1 MLIKQ
6 EVGSVFTHQGGR
18 PGFCASEI
26 AQQCSV
32 GHGSDAL
39 TGIWP
44 VNSEGPFLQLALETS
59 IKWGAANGRME
70 EAGFT
75 GS

>member
-1 MLIKQ
+1 MLMLIKQ
-6 EVGSVFTHQGGR
+6 HRAGGR
-18 PGFCASEI
+18 T
-26 AQQCSV
+26 QQCSV

-44 VNSEGPFLQLALETS
+44 VNSEGPFLQLALEPS
-59 IKWGAANGRME
+59 IKSRAANGRME
-70 EAGFT
+70 EAGFL

>member
-1 MLIKQ
+1 MLMLIRGKQ
-6 EVGSVFTHQGGR
+6 HRAV
-18 PGFCASEI
+18 EI

-59 IKWGAANGRME
+59 IKGRAANGRVE
-70 EAGFT
+70 EAGFL

>member
-1 MLIKQ
+1 MLMLIRGKQ
-6 EVGSVFTHQGGR
+6 HRAV
-18 PGFCASEI
+18 EI

-59 IKWGAANGRME
+59 IKSRAANGRME
-70 EAGFT
+70 EAGFL